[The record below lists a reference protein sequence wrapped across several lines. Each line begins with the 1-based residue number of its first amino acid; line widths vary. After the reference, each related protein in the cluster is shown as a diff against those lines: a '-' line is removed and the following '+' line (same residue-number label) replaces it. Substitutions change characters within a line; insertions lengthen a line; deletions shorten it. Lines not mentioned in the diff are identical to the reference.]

1 MSATPTTPDP
11 ATPEPIRAGPREVL
25 SLAVPAFLA
34 LVAEPLFLMV
44 DAAVVGRLGVVPLAG
59 LGTASSVLLTATGIF
74 VFLAYGTTSV
84 VARQFGAGSTKD
96 AIEVGTG
103 GLWLAGGLGVVA
115 AAVLGLFAPQL
126 SAAFGSSPEALA
138 EAVTYLRI
146 SAAGLPAMLLVLA
159 ATGILRGL
167 LDTRTPLV
175 AATVGFGGNAVLS
188 VALVHGVGLGIA
200 GAAWGT
206 VIAQWGM
213 AIGLIAVVM
222 WRGHGVHASMRP
234 HIGRVVDA
242 ALDGA
247 PLLVRTLALRAI
259 ILLTVA
265 VAAGFGDVPLAAYQ
279 VTTTV
284 WSLLVFALD
293 ALAIAGQALTGASLG
308 SGDAKGARAAT
319 AFMVRWGV
327 WGGVVV
333 GVLLLAV
340 HRVLPALF
348 TDDPQVRSAIAAG
361 LIVIALAQPLSGYV
375 FVVDGVLIGAG
386 DGRWLAWSMI
396 LVLVAYLP
404 IIGLA
409 RLLGDGHGSA
419 WSVVALWVA
428 FSGFMLVR
436 GGFMWW
442 RIRGDAWAVTGAE
455 RPGRRGV
462 TQVTE

>member
-1 MSATPTTPDP
+1 MSESSSAS
-11 ATPEPIRAGPREVL
+11 AAPIQAGPREVL
-25 SLAVPAFLA
+25 ALAVPAFLA

-59 LGTASSVLLTATGIF
+59 LGTASSVLLTAAGVF

-84 VARQFGAGSTKD
+84 VARQVGAGSTKG

-103 GLWLAGGLGVVA
+103 GLWLAGALGIVS
-115 AAVLGLFAPQL
+115 AAVLALLAPQL
-126 SAAFGSSPEALA
+126 AGVFGSSPEALD
-138 EAVTYLRI
+138 EAVTYLRV
-146 SAAGLPAMLLVLA
+146 SAFGLPAMLIVLA

-175 AATVGFGGNAVLS
+175 AAVLGFGGNAVLS
-188 VALVHGVGLGIA
+188 VVLVHGVGLGIA

-206 VIAQWGM
+206 FIAQWGM
-213 AIGLIAVVM
+213 AIGLVAVVV
-222 WRGHGVHASMRP
+222 RQGRRAHASMRP
-234 HIGRVVDA
+234 HVRRVIDA
-242 ALDGA
+242 ALDGL

-265 VAAGFGDVPLAAYQ
+265 VAADFGDVPLAAYQ

-293 ALAIAGQALTGASLG
+293 ALAIAGQALTGATLG

-327 WGGVVV
+327 WGGVAL
-333 GVLLLAV
+333 GAILLAL
-340 HRVLPALF
+340 HRVLPVLF
-348 TDDPQVRSAIAAG
+348 TEDPQVRSAIAAG
-361 LIVIALAQPLSGYV
+361 LVVVALAQPLSGYV

-386 DGRWLAWSMI
+386 DGPWLARSMI
-396 LVLVAYLP
+396 LVLVTYLP
-404 IIGLA
+404 IVALA
-409 RLLGDGHGSA
+409 RVLGAGHGSA
-419 WSVVALWVA
+419 WSVVALWLA

-436 GGFMWW
+436 GVCMWW
-442 RIRGDAWAVTGAE
+442 RIRGDGWVVTGASTP
-455 RPGRRGV
+455 RKGV
-462 TQVTE
+462 S

>member
-1 MSATPTTPDP
+1 MSTSPS
-11 ATPEPIRAGPREVL
+11 PIQAGPREVL

-59 LGTASSVLLTATGIF
+59 LGTASSVLLTATGVF

-84 VARQFGAGSTKD
+84 VARQVGAGSTKG
-96 AIEVGTG
+96 AIEAGTG
-103 GLWLAGGLGVVA
+103 GVWLAGGLGILA
-115 AAVLGLFAPQL
+115 GLVLGLFAPQL
-126 SAAFGSSPEALA
+126 AGVFGSSPEALD
-138 EAVTYLRI
+138 EAVTYLRV
-146 SAAGLPAMLLVLA
+146 SALGVPAMLLVLA

-167 LDTRTPLV
+167 LDTKTPLV
-175 AATVGFGGNAVLS
+175 AATMGFGGNAVLS
-188 VALVHGVGLGIA
+188 VALVHGAGLGIA

-213 AIGLIAVVM
+213 ALGLIAVVA
-222 WRGHGVHASMRP
+222 RQGRAAHASLRP
-234 HIGRVVDA
+234 HVRRVIDA

-265 VAAGFGDVPLAAYQ
+265 VAADFGDVPLAAYQ

-293 ALAIAGQALTGASLG
+293 ALAIAGQALTGATLG
-308 SGDAKGARAAT
+308 SGDAQGARDAT
-319 AFMVRWGV
+319 TFMVKWGV
-327 WGGVVV
+327 WGGVVL
-333 GVLLLAV
+333 GLALLAL
-340 HRVLPALF
+340 HRVLPVLF
-348 TDDPQVRSAIAAG
+348 TEDPQVRSAIAAG
-361 LIVIALAQPLSGYV
+361 LVVIALAQPLSGYV

-386 DGRWLAWSMI
+386 DGPWLAGSMV
-396 LVLVAYLP
+396 LVLLAYLP

-409 RLLGDGHGSA
+409 RLVGGEHGSDWA
-419 WSVVALWVA
+419 VVTLWVA
-428 FSGFMLVR
+428 FTGFMIVR

-442 RIRGDAWAVTGAE
+442 RIRGDAWAVTGSE
-455 RPGRRGV
+455 RPRRA
-462 TQVTE
+462 

>member
-1 MSATPTTPDP
+1 MSSQASPTPR
-11 ATPEPIRAGPREVL
+11 AVQAGPREVL
-25 SLAVPAFLA
+25 ALAIPAFLA

-59 LGTASSVLLTATGIF
+59 LGTASSVLLTATGVF

-84 VARQFGAGSTKD
+84 VARQVGAGSRRG

-103 GLWLAGGLGVVA
+103 GIWLAGALGIVAAVVLGV
-115 AAVLGLFAPQL
+115 FSPQL
-126 SAAFGSSPEALA
+126 AGAFGSSPEAVD
-138 EAVTYLRI
+138 EAVTYLRV
-146 SAAGLPAMLLVLA
+146 SAVGVPAMLLVLA
-159 ATGILRGL
+159 TTGILRGL
-167 LDTRTPLV
+167 QDTRTPLV
-175 AATVGFGGNAVLS
+175 AAALGFGGNAVLS
-188 VALVHGVGLGIA
+188 VVLVLGAGWGIA

-213 AIGLIAVVM
+213 AVGLITVVLGQ
-222 WRGHGVHASMRP
+222 GHRVGASMRP

-242 ALDGA
+242 ALDGV

-279 VTTTV
+279 VTTTI

-308 SGDAKGARAAT
+308 SGDARGARAAT

-327 WGGVVV
+327 WGGA
-333 GVLLLAV
+333 GLGLALLAV

-361 LIVIALAQPLSGYV
+361 LVVVALAQPLSGYV
-375 FVVDGVLIGAG
+375 FVIDGVLIGAG
-386 DGRWLAWSMI
+386 DGRWLAGSMV
-396 LVLVAYLP
+396 LVLLAYLP
-404 IIGLA
+404 IVALA
-409 RLLGDGHGSA
+409 RVLGDGHGSA
-419 WSVVALWVA
+419 WAVVTLWLA

-436 GGFMWW
+436 GAFMWW
-442 RIRGDAWAVTGAE
+442 RFRGDAWAVTGAQ
-455 RPGRRGV
+455 RPRGSV
-462 TQVTE
+462 DRAAGE

>member
-1 MSATPTTPDP
+1 MSSAPTQ
-11 ATPEPIRAGPREVL
+11 IQAGPREIL
-25 SLAVPAFLA
+25 ALAVPAFLA

-59 LGTASSVLLTATGIF
+59 LGTASSVLLTATGVF

-84 VARQFGAGSTKD
+84 VARQVGAGSTRG

-103 GLWLAGGLGVVA
+103 GIWLAAGLGVLA
-115 AAVLGLFAPQL
+115 GAVMGVFAPQL
-126 SAAFGSSPEALA
+126 AGVFGSSPEALD

-146 SAAGLPAMLLVLA
+146 SALGVPAMLLVLA

-167 LDTRTPLV
+167 QDTRTPLV
-175 AATVGFGGNAVLS
+175 AAVLGFGGNAVLS
-188 VALVHGVGLGIA
+188 IVLVLGVGLGIS

-213 AIGLIAVVM
+213 ALGLLAVVA
-222 WRGHGVHASMRP
+222 WQGHRVHASLRP
-234 HIGRVVDA
+234 HVRRVIDA

-265 VAAGFGDVPLAAYQ
+265 AAADFGDVPLAAYQ

-319 AFMVRWGV
+319 ALMVRWGV
-327 WGGVVV
+327 WGGV
-333 GVLLLAV
+333 GLAV
-340 HRVLPALF
+340 VVLALHRVLPVLF
-348 TDDPQVRSAIAAG
+348 TEDPEVRASIAAG
-361 LIVIALAQPLSGYV
+361 LVVVALAQPLSGYV

-386 DGRWLAWSMI
+386 DGRWLAGSMI
-396 LVLVAYLP
+396 LVLLAYLP
-404 IIGLA
+404 IIAAA
-409 RLLGDGHGSA
+409 RVLGAGHGDPWA
-419 WSVVALWVA
+419 VAALWAA
-428 FSGFMLVR
+428 FSGFMVVR
-436 GGFMWW
+436 GAFMWW
-442 RIRGDAWAVTGAE
+442 RVRGDAWAVTGAE
-455 RPGRRGV
+455 RPRRV
-462 TQVTE
+462 